1 VETITR
7 QNSNSERTLRKDETD
22 QYESAIE
29 QEACSG
35 NESNAMVEDELNV
48 IQEEEIEPRPSTRE
62 KKSPKYLENYCWHY
76 M

>member
-7 QNSNSERTLRKDETD
+7 QNSNSDLRKDETD

-48 IQEEEIEPRPSTRE
+48 IQEEEIEPHPSTRE
-62 KKSPKYLENYCWHY
+62 KKSPKYLKNYCWHY